1 MADQQVSSPESPEEF
16 GEFVKGGKLVVAF
29 FLAPW
34 ANAGKRISPAQL
46 LDLENIGL
54 VEVDLSSG
62 DGQDVADHLGVTD
75 VPVVHFYKFGVK
87 IAELSGDSVQLS
99 TVRDKI
105 ASLRD
110 VLSSHST
117 DSQRDLVRE
126 SYASTARGEAGCC
139 VSVSSGKIGYSQA
152 DMDLVQ
158 GADLGLGCGTPVQMA
173 ELKSGET
180 VVDLGSG
187 GGIDCFLAAKEV
199 GPEGL
204 VIGVD
209 MTPDMLQKARQ
220 LQKDNGAKNVS
231 FRLGEIEHLP
241 VADSIADVVVSN
253 CVINLSPDKAQ
264 VLREAFRVLKPGGRL
279 AVSDVVA
286 KQELP
291 LYLKTAEALAC

>member
-1 MADQQVSSPESPEEF
+1 MEGHKVLSPESPEEF
-16 GEFVKGGKLVVAF
+16 DELVKGGQLVVVF
-29 FLAPW
+29 ILAPW
-34 ANAGKRISPAQL
+34 AKTGKRLSAAEL
-46 LDLENIGL
+46 LDLENIRL
-54 VEVDLSSG
+54 IEVDLKTD
-62 DGQDVADHLGVTD
+62 DGQEIADHLGVKD
-75 VPVVHFYKFGVK
+75 VPLVQLYKFGVK
-87 IAELSGDSVQLS
+87 ITQLSGEMVELS
-99 TVRDKI
+99 TVRNQI
-105 ASLRD
+105 ASLRVD
-110 VLSSHST
+110 LSSHST
-117 DSQRDLVRE
+117 DGQRDLVRE

-139 VSVSSGKIGYSQA
+139 VSVSSSKVGYSQA
-152 DMDLVQ
+152 EMDLVQ

-173 ELKSGET
+173 ELKAGET

-199 GPEGL
+199 GPQGL

-220 LQKDNGAKNVS
+220 IQKENGAKNVS

-241 VADSIADVVVSN
+241 VADSVANAVISN

-279 AVSDVVA
+279 AISDVVA